1 MANRASSR
9 VWLVDDRKEN
19 RDRFVE
25 RHGSEFDV
33 RTFESPDSLISA
45 IAKDHRPD
53 ALLCD
58 IFFYSDPGQREEV
71 EERVAKEAKRIES
84 LASELHADK
93 AADGIGLIRRVRQ
106 RFDNEPPFP
115 IYAYTSKGPYLL
127 HGESFDRLEESD
139 APWLFK
145 NKYSTQIER
154 HRISEDIKQFQ
165 KRDQWTPRRMWSVAW
180 RTGLVTA
187 ILGALLSV
195 LFDRLAK
202 LAGI

>member
-1 MANRASSR
+1 MANRARSR

-58 IFFYSDPGQREEV
+58 IFFYSDPGQREKV

-84 LASELHADK
+84 LADELDADK
-93 AADGIGLIRRVRQ
+93 AADGIGLIQRVRQ
-106 RFDNEPPFP
+106 RFDNDPPFP

-127 HGESFDRLEESD
+127 HSESFDRLEELD
-139 APWLFK
+139 ARWLFK
-145 NKYSTQIER
+145 NKYSIQIER

-180 RTGLVTA
+180 RTGFVTA
-187 ILGALLSV
+187 TLGALLSV

-202 LAGI
+202 WAGI